1 MGHFQKDIRKTLL
14 QYALTPIFV
23 LAILWSFVAIII
35 WQHDV
40 ERRSQ
45 DTRHLAAEVLYTMIQ
60 DYSFR
65 ADYVVSNE
73 LLAHGSM
80 DIHQQR
86 KLYEWL
92 YHEVNIA
99 HDGTLFYLLDGQG
112 NVLMGNRKQLPEY
125 LLELPRDW
133 GVWQRMQ
140 QSRDKAVVEF
150 SPRIVNANSDLLIGR
165 SIWRDNK
172 LQGYLLFVIPGAYIE
187 KNISSTYVAFALVN
201 EFGYASIVTNPVMQE
216 GQFQRLTE
224 SFEGRQFEIAT
235 KRREDYYI
243 TYEDLGDT
251 GFRLYS
257 AMPVGELEQR
267 YQLAAAILL
276 VVLLIMVPL
285 LWYRVRQESR
295 VRIKAAD
302 DLIDAFSA
310 LKQGDWQRE
319 MVLDGPEFAVVAETY
334 NRMVHSLQRLM
345 KLNEARAKANAV
357 SEVRQLEA
365 QFNPHFLFN
374 TLENIKFMVKLE
386 PEAAV
391 KMIVSLSSLLRYC
404 INNLMQQV
412 TLAEDWQYTMAYLDI
427 IKYRFGHR
435 LSCKYDVQV
444 DLEQVYVPK
453 LIMQP
458 ILENAIKYGEAEDGT
473 ISLQLAIYAADN
485 MLYIKVQNAG
495 PEIAPEKLAQLHE
508 LLHSEANSTRH
519 IGIYN
524 VHKRLKLLYGAGF
537 GLSISS
543 RPGEG
548 TTVELRL
555 PLVMKKS

>member
-23 LAILWSFVAIII
+23 LAILGSFVAIII

-172 LQGYLLFVIPGAYIE
+172 LQGYLLFVIPGTYIE

>member
-555 PLVMKKS
+555 PLVTKKS

>member
-285 LWYRVRQESR
+285 LWCRVRQESR

>member
-543 RPGEG
+543 KPGEG

>member
-23 LAILWSFVAIII
+23 LAILGSFVAIII

-543 RPGEG
+543 KPGEG

-555 PLVMKKS
+555 PLVTKKS